1 MKLLYTIIGMLVFL
15 FAITFSLK
23 NTVPVPLKYYDVLD
37 VNIPSYL
44 LIFVSFGVGVIFAGF
59 LDIVERLRLKR
70 KVSKLTRKVK
80 ALEKTQK
87 EAIEESEGVEVLPPE
102 SDDMTTM

>member
-1 MKLLYTIIGMLVFL
+1 MKLLYTILGMLVFL

-23 NTVPVPLKYYDVLD
+23 NTVPVPLKYYDVLN

-70 KVSKLTRKVK
+70 KVTKLTRKVK

-87 EAIEESEGVEVLPPE
+87 ETLKESEEVEVLPPE

>member
-1 MKLLYTIIGMLVFL
+1 MKLLYTITGMLVFL

-44 LIFVSFGVGVIFAGF
+44 LIFVSFGVGVIFAGL
-59 LDIVERLRLKR
+59 LDIVERFRLMR
-70 KVSKLTRKVK
+70 KASKLARRVK

-87 EAIEESEGVEVLPPE
+87 EAIEESDAVEVLPPE
-102 SDDMTTM
+102 SDDMRTI